1 MALGI
6 KAAGLQAATL
16 QAAMPDTTQQVVID
30 IAVAAVRNKH
40 QPIGLIDAQH
50 LHLLLV
56 LLQHIQHLL
65 CQWHHSLLA
74 CLRGSPAVMT

>member
-30 IAVAAVRNKH
+30 IGVAAVSDKH
-40 QPIGLIDAQH
+40 QPIGLIDAQL

-56 LLQHIQHLL
+56 LLQGLQHLER
-65 CQWHHSLLA
+65 QWHNTLSS
-74 CLRGSPAVMT
+74 CLGGCPAVMT

>member
-30 IAVAAVRNKH
+30 IGVAAVSDKH
-40 QPIGLIDAQH
+40 QPIGLIDAQ
-50 LHLLLV
+50 LRHLLLMSPQG
-56 LLQHIQHLL
+56 LKHLER
-65 CQWHHSLLA
+65 QWHNTLSP
-74 CLRGSPAVMT
+74 CLGWSPAVMT